1 MFKKNKGVTLV
12 NFKEIN
18 WKKYLDKKYWKFY
31 AIALAGIVLS
41 VVLVVVLSMGGN
53 QIPEET
59 TPQSTTQTTTETTT
73 PQEGEIL
80 PEGHIKLT
88 SVSIVSGDSAAE
100 LTAAADLQKY
110 LTQKGVTVSEAGG
123 FPITLSIDANLGD
136 DAYTIDAVVG
146 EDKTEGL
153 SIVGG
158 NGRGILYGV
167 YRFLEDYAA
176 VRFFTPDLEV
186 CEAGDVIIFDGLT
199 IDYTP
204 TFELRQTDW
213 YKWISDG
220 SGYTWA
226 AKSGINIVSGWSYSW
241 GEELGG
247 SLTYAPSMFVHT
259 IGKLAELDTPYPA
272 TAPNPCLTDE
282 NTYNTVLA
290 NVRKIMAETPTAKI
304 LSISQNDNTGYCKC
318 ENCQAIDKEEGSPA
332 GTLLRFVNRI
342 ANEIADEYPEL
353 TIDTLAYRYTLNA
366 PKVTKPAPNVC
377 VRLSTITCHFTHPIT
392 TSSCS
397 ACDNFC
403 RAIEDWSKICDNLY
417 IWDYTTN
424 YSYYLATFP
433 NFHVLRENM
442 KFFAQHNV
450 KGVYEQGNASGPSGE
465 FGELRA
471 YLIGKLLM
479 NPYMSNT
486 EYYAHMDEFL
496 AAYYGEGWQNIRQ
509 YINTYTQYAK
519 MSTSGMGLYNY
530 PFGVLSKDSLK
541 SLKDKFN
548 SWWDAAEAQAGDRL
562 EYVQRSRW
570 QLRYLLLYVEPDKTE
585 AEKLV
590 AEVEGNGTKWS
601 EKFPKLLWYVYEYD
615 LLSQSPDA
623 WFTDP
628 S

>member
-1 MFKKNKGVTLV
+1 MNL
-12 NFKEIN
+12 KEIN
-18 WKKYLDKKYWKFY
+18 WKKYLDKKYWKIY
-31 AIALAGIVLS
+31 AICLVGIL
-41 VVLVVVLSMGGN
+41 LVATLITILIACVN
-53 QIPEET
+53 KPHKEPEQI
-59 TPQSTTQTTTETTT
+59 ETTT
-73 PQEGEIL
+73 LPEEEAL

-88 SVSIVSGDSAAE
+88 SVSIKSGGSAAE
-100 LTAAADLQKY
+100 LTAVSDLQKY
-110 LTQKGVTVSEAGG
+110 LTQKGVAVNESES
-123 FPITLSIDANLGD
+123 FPITLAVDESLGE
-136 DAYTIDAVVG
+136 DAYMIRAVVD
-146 EDKTEGL
+146 EAKSEGL
-153 SIVGG
+153 WIVGG
-158 NGRGILYGV
+158 NGRGVLYGV
-167 YRFLEDYAA
+167 YRFLEDYAN

-186 CEAGDVIIFDGLT
+186 CEAGDVVIFNGLS

-213 YKWISDG
+213 YRWKTDN
-220 SGYTWA
+220 SGYNWA
-226 AKSGINIVSGWSYSW
+226 AKNGINIVSGWTTAW

-259 IGKLAELDTPYPA
+259 IGKLAELDVDYPA

-282 NTYNTVLA
+282 NIYNTVLA
-290 NVRKIMAETPTAKI
+290 NVRKIMEETPTAKI
-304 LSISQNDNTGYCKC
+304 LSISQNDNTSYCKC
-318 ENCQAIDKEEGSPA
+318 ESCQASDKEEGSPA

-342 ANEIADEYPEL
+342 ANELADEYPDL
-353 TIDTLAYRYTLNA
+353 TIDTLAYRYTLTA

-377 VRLSTITCHFTHPIT
+377 IRLSTITCHTTHALT
-392 TSSCS
+392 TSGCS
-397 ACDNFC
+397 ACENFC
-403 RAIEDWSKICDNLY
+403 RAIEAWSKICDNLY

-424 YSYYLATFP
+424 YAYYLATMP

-442 KFFAQHNV
+442 KFFAQNNV

-479 NPYMSNT
+479 NPYMSST
-486 EYYAHMDEFL
+486 EYYGHMDEFL
-496 AAYYGEGWQNIRQ
+496 AAYYGEGWQNIRN

-519 MSTSGMGLYNY
+519 MSNSGMTLYNY

-548 SWWDAAEAQAGDRL
+548 GWWDAAEEQAGDRL

-570 QLRYLLLYVEPDKTE
+570 QLRYLLLYIEPNKEE

-601 EKFPKLLWYVYEYD
+601 EKFPKLLWYVNEYD
-615 LLSQSPDA
+615 LLSQSPDT

-628 S
+628 SKK

>member
-1 MFKKNKGVTLV
+1 M

>member
-31 AIALAGIVLS
+31 AIALAGIVRA

-123 FPITLSIDANLGD
+123 FPIILSIDANLGD

-290 NVRKIMAETPTAKI
+290 NVRKIMAETPTAQI

-366 PKVTKPAPNVC
+366 PKVTKPASNVC

-615 LLSQSPDA
+615 LLSQSPDT